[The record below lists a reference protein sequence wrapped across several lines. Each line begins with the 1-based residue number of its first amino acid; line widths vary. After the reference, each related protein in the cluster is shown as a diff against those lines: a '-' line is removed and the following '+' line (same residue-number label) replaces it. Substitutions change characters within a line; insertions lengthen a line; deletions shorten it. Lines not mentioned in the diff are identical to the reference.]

1 MNVEKIRA
9 LLQSIGNNIN
19 SLALQLSLL
28 AESIEE
34 LIQEN
39 NRLRAELNKC
49 KEKAEGGDK

>member
-1 MNVEKIRA
+1 MEKIRA

-49 KEKAEGGDK
+49 KEKAEGGEK